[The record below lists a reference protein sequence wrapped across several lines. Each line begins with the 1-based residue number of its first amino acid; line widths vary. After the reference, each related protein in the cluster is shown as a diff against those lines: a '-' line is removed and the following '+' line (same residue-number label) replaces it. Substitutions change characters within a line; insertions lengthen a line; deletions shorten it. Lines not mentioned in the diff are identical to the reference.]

1 MKNRR
6 YRRGNVADEVPST
19 ILLDNDDQEEEEEQQ
34 EIEEPG
40 EIIGE
45 ESRVQPHNYSTINE
59 EEILSKSKS
68 ILLARTSF
76 ALNFFLEKF
85 KRPADDEDIY
95 EPNRPKKSTKVK
107 VRSLFNRFLS
117 HSFL

>member
-19 ILLDNDDQEEEEEQQ
+19 IPLDNDDQEEDEEQ

-40 EIIGE
+40 EIIDE
-45 ESRVQPHNYSTINE
+45 EQQSRVQPHTYSTINE

-68 ILLARTSF
+68 ILLTKKIVF
-76 ALNFFLEKF
+76 IELFF
-85 KRPADDEDIY
+85 
-95 EPNRPKKSTKVK
+95 
-107 VRSLFNRFLS
+107 
-117 HSFL
+117 